1 MRWLSTLKTK
11 ANQRIK
17 DHFQRYKLECRMM
30 GNMMIRMLDD
40 QEQQLREMKR
50 KYQAKEETVN
60 KLLKQLKIKNAQKA
74 EENGPCEEWCC
85 GQLFNNYLNLRLHR
99 KGLKHLK
106 KHSQK

>member
-1 MRWLSTLKTK
+1 
-11 ANQRIK
+11 
-17 DHFQRYKLECRMM
+17 
-30 GNMMIRMLDD
+30 MLDD

-50 KYQAKEETVN
+50 KYQAKEVTVN

-74 EENGPCEEWCC
+74 EENEPSKEWCC
-85 GQLFNNYLNLRLHR
+85 GSLFNNYHNLPLHR